1 MNPSGVSR
9 RARVGRGL
17 IATFACLLL
26 AVLGHARA
34 GGALPTGEV
43 LAALAVPLAALLI
56 TLADRRRGPLA
67 IFALLGGSQLALHTS
82 LQLLGGHRSGGSV
95 GDGAAMAAGDC
106 AMAHSSVT
114 SMVGAHV
121 LATVVAA
128 AILAGAER
136 AALVLAF
143 AVVDAVTI
151 VLARRP
157 RLPARDVDGA
167 GSGLVRPI
175 PHTGRLRGILARRL
189 NARRGPPLP
198 VAG

>member
-1 MNPSGVSR
+1 MNPSGVTG

-17 IATFACLLL
+17 IATFACLSL
-26 AVLGHARA
+26 AFLGHARA
-34 GGALPTGEV
+34 GGALPTGAT
-43 LAALAVPLAALLI
+43 LAVLAVPLAALLI

-82 LQLLGGHRSGGSV
+82 LQLLGGQPSGN
-95 GDGAAMAAGDC
+95 GAAMVAGDC
-106 AMAHSSVT
+106 AMAHTSVT

-121 LATVVAA
+121 LATAVAA

-143 AVVDAVTI
+143 AVVDALTV
-151 VLARRP
+151 VLARWS
-157 RLPARDVDGA
+157 RLPAPDVDRTGPRP
-167 GSGLVRPI
+167 VRSI